1 MERCLGPEVG
11 LLKEASMALHSRALS
26 VSLSG
31 GMRRGRKLRTRS
43 EPLIL
48 SPDKMPFL
56 MRGSDL
62 RGKSDSRFK

>member
-1 MERCLGPEVG
+1 
-11 LLKEASMALHSRALS
+11 
-26 VSLSG
+26 
-31 GMRRGRKLRTRS
+31 MRRGRKLRRRL

-48 SPDKMPFL
+48 SLDKMPFL